1 MNFLYKENVPLKNYT
16 YYRIGGKAR
25 YFTFAQSE
33 EEIVKYY
40 AEAQKSQIPV
50 YVIGNGS
57 NLLVSDD
64 GFDGLVVKIEN
75 KYILFNGER
84 VIVGAGVELW
94 HLIKEC
100 LKRGL
105 SGLEYLSGIPGTVGA
120 AIYGNVG
127 AFGKEI
133 KDVVLKVTV
142 FDPRDSLVK
151 TYYNPLCGFSY
162 RSSIFKKTGEIIL
175 SAEFKLKSGFNS
187 DDLFRKAEQ
196 ILFYRESR
204 YPKEPNA
211 GSYFKNILD
220 KNFIHQF
227 IENDYEARM
236 NYIYKWHGKLPA
248 GYLIEKLG
256 LKGKKIGGA
265 EVSYL
270 HANFLVNQDNA
281 SAEHIIMLAGFIKER
296 VWNNYGIHL
305 QEEVQ
310 HLWSGVV

>member
-1 MNFLYKENVPLKNYT
+1 MNFLYKENVPLKDYT

-25 YFTFAQSE
+25 YFAFAQSE
-33 EEIVKYY
+33 EEIVKYCS
-40 AEAQKSQIPV
+40 EAQKSQIPV

-151 TYYNPLCGFSY
+151 TYYNLLCGFSY
-162 RSSIFKKTGEIIL
+162 RSSIFKQTGEIIL
-175 SAEFKLKSGFNS
+175 SAEFKLKGGFNS
-187 DDLFRKAEQ
+187 EDLFRKAEQ

-236 NYIYKWHGKLPA
+236 NYINKWHGKLPA

-265 EVSYL
+265 EVSHL

-281 SAEHIIMLAGFIKER
+281 SAEHIIMLAGLIKER
-296 VWNNYGIHL
+296 VWNNYGIYL